1 MLLDPR
7 FPAMRFLGVE
17 PDIPIFAEQLIE
29 AGRLEPLAIARAQ
42 HGPGRQAPYAP
53 PREQSLSAI
62 AVVTVIPDPAI
73 DRQHIERTDAERA
86 IGQRD
91 IRLAAP
97 DVGYG
102 GVGPSARREAGATG
116 RDKRVNRKG

>member
-53 PREQSLSAI
+53 RREQSLSAI
-62 AVVTVIPDPAI
+62 AVVIVIADPAVE
-73 DRQHIERTDAERA
+73 RQPIERLR
-86 IGQRD
+86 
-91 IRLAAP
+91 
-97 DVGYG
+97 
-102 GVGPSARREAGATG
+102 
-116 RDKRVNRKG
+116 KRSEEHTSELQSLMRISYAVFCL

>member
-53 PREQSLSAI
+53 RREQSLSAI
-62 AVVTVIPDPAI
+62 AVVTVIPDPAVAREPI
-73 DRQHIERTDAERA
+73 TPLDDEAA
-86 IGQRD
+86 IGERESRPPARGRD
-91 IRLAAP
+91 ANVS
-97 DVGYG
+97 VGTA
-102 GVGPSARREAGATG
+102 GVGT
-116 RDKRVNRKG
+116 V

>member
-53 PREQSLSAI
+53 RREQSLSAI
-62 AVVTVIPDPAI
+62 AVVIVIADPAVE
-73 DRQHIERTDAERA
+73 RQPIERLDAELALGAREL
-86 IGQRD
+86 
-91 IRLAAP
+91 RLAAHE
-97 DVGYG
+97 VGERPEEG
-102 GVGPSARREAGATG
+102 PVG
-116 RDKRVNRKG
+116 KGESRLCQSR

>member
-53 PREQSLSAI
+53 RREQSLSAI
-62 AVVTVIPDPAI
+62 AVVIVI
-73 DRQHIERTDAERA
+73 
-86 IGQRD
+86 
-91 IRLAAP
+91 AAP
-97 DVGYG
+97 AVER
-102 GVGPSARREAGATG
+102 PPIRSEKRRIGKGCVSTG
-116 RDKRVNRKG
+116 RVRWPPEH

>member
-53 PREQSLSAI
+53 RREQSLSAI
-62 AVVTVIPDPAI
+62 AVVIVIAHPA
-73 DRQHIERTDAERA
+73 DERQPIERLRKLDRSFST
-86 IGQRD
+86 
-91 IRLAAP
+91 P
-97 DVGYG
+97 K
-102 GVGPSARREAGATG
+102 SA
-116 RDKRVNRKG
+116 VNRSQTSQLP